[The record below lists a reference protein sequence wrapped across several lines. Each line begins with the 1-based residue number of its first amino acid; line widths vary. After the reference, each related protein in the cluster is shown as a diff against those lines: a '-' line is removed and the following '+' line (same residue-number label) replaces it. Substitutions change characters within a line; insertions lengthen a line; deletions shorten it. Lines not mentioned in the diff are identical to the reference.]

1 MQDFK
6 KQEELNDNLKT
17 LMEDME
23 MLFKT
28 VEVKREEVAGGV
40 TETIKKLM
48 ALTKSLEKENVS
60 LHSLP
65 RKIETKL
72 QELVPD
78 IAKQLHALNQQVL
91 ENQNKEFNETAVRFK
106 QLQEAYYKKQSIS
119 LDDATLRLSKLKE
132 KIEKIDSQR
141 IKRYFLGLSVVVLIS
156 ISASLGATYT
166 MIKMFPQRVQ
176 IESPN
181 NVQVQESEVSLW
193 RSNNVNVSGDV
204 KRIGRSR

>member
-119 LDDATLRLSKLKE
+119 LDDATFRLKQLKE

-141 IKRYFLGLSVVVLIS
+141 IKRYFLGLSFVVLIS

-204 KRIGRSR
+204 KRIG

>member
-119 LDDATLRLSKLKE
+119 LDDATLRLSQLKE

-156 ISASLGATYT
+156 ISASLGSTYT

-204 KRIGRSR
+204 KRIG

>member
-72 QELVPD
+72 QDLVPD

-106 QLQEAYYKKQSIS
+106 QLQEAYYKKQSVS
-119 LDDATLRLSKLKE
+119 LDDATFRLKQLKE
-132 KIEKIDSQR
+132 KIEKIDSQC
-141 IKRYFLGLSVVVLIS
+141 IKRYFLGLSFVVLIS

-181 NVQVQESEVSLW
+181 NVQVQESEVSLC
-193 RSNNVNVSGDV
+193 RSNNVNVSSDV
-204 KRIGRSR
+204 KRIG

>member
-17 LMEDME
+17 LMEDMV

-72 QELVPD
+72 QDLVPD

-106 QLQEAYYKKQSIS
+106 QLQEAYYKKQSVS
-119 LDDATLRLSKLKE
+119 LDDATFRLKQLKE

-141 IKRYFLGLSVVVLIS
+141 IKRYFLGLSFVVLIS

-204 KRIGRSR
+204 KRIG

>member
-28 VEVKREEVAGGV
+28 VEVKREEVSGGV

-91 ENQNKEFNETAVRFK
+91 ENQNKEFNETAARFK
-106 QLQEAYYKKQSIS
+106 QLQEAYYRKQSVS
-119 LDDATLRLSKLKE
+119 LDDATLRLSQLKE

-204 KRIGRSR
+204 KRIG

>member
-78 IAKQLHALNQQVL
+78 IA
-91 ENQNKEFNETAVRFK
+91 
-106 QLQEAYYKKQSIS
+106 
-119 LDDATLRLSKLKE
+119 
-132 KIEKIDSQR
+132 
-141 IKRYFLGLSVVVLIS
+141 
-156 ISASLGATYT
+156 
-166 MIKMFPQRVQ
+166 
-176 IESPN
+176 N
-181 NVQVQESEVSLW
+181 NCT
-193 RSNNVNVSGDV
+193 R
-204 KRIGRSR
+204 